1 MKKISKLFS
10 FLLVLFVFV
19 GLVGCNITLTP
30 RTPDPEP
37 DPENMDIA
45 TAAEFETFL
54 KNGSSTGKLT
64 ASFNVNTT
72 SVVPSGK
79 EKILNLNGKT
89 VTYTSNATG
98 AVIKVMGKLTII
110 DTSSTTLS
118 EQGKLANTLNNGG
131 AYAVY
136 VDKGSNY
143 IGNVIINDGQYE
155 SVGGAT
161 CLCVKGTATVTS
173 GMFLG
178 GTGVYVDST
187 GIVEKI
193 SGDISADEFAIY
205 NNGRIK
211 LISNL
216 NAGYEVFSEEIDLIA
231 ALFNDGTID
240 EIKNATFSASGT
252 KELYGLY
259 NATHGTIGRFY
270 NVVFDAMN
278 TSGNTTNCFNWNRNV
293 TGMPAASFEGATFS
307 PARLDSATGLE
318 D

>member
-89 VTYTSNATG
+89 VTYASNATG

-118 EQGKLANTLNNGG
+118 EQGKLANTLSNGA
-131 AYAVY
+131 AYAVF
-136 VDKGSNY
+136 VAKGNDY
-143 IGNVIINDGQYE
+143 TGNVIINAGQYE
-155 SVGGAT
+155 SVGAGN
-161 CLCVKGTATVTS
+161 CLGVFGSATVTKAK
-173 GMFLG
+173 FIG
-178 GTGVYVDST
+178 GTGVCVSST
-187 GIVEKI
+187 GVVE
-193 SGDISADEFAIY
+193 SLAGDIQADQYAVY
-205 NNGRIK
+205 NEGHIK

-216 NAGYEVFSEEIDLIA
+216 DAGYEVYTGESTGYGT
-231 ALFNDGTID
+231 ALYNDGTID
-240 EIKNATFSASGT
+240 RINQTNFTASGIG
-252 KELYGLY
+252 ELYGL
-259 NATHGTIGRFY
+259 NNGGTIGIFSDVHFVAADDT
-270 NVVFDAMN
+270 NGTA
-278 TSGNTTNCFNWNRNV
+278 GTNCFNWNRNV
-293 TGMPAASFEGATFS
+293 TGMPAASFNGATFE
-307 PARLDSATGLE
+307 PALIHSVD
-318 D
+318 